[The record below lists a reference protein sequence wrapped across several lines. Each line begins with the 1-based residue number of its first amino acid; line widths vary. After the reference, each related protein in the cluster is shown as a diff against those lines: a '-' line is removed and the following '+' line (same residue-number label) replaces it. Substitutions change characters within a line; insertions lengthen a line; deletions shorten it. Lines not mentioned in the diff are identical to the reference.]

1 MDNDSRSNRPL
12 TSPILALDDITK
24 RFGGFSALENVSL
37 SIEAGRITALL
48 GENGAGK
55 TTLMRIAFG
64 MIRPDAGSILVDG
77 KVAQFHSPADAIAAG
92 IGMVHQQFSLIPAMT
107 VAENVALGGKG
118 RYSSGEIASRLREV
132 SDRTGLTIDP
142 HAQVADLSSAERQ
155 KLEIIRTVAH
165 GARVMILD
173 EPTAVL
179 TPRDTAELFTQ
190 LRAFAMSG
198 GAVILITHKLT
209 DALEHADDVSVLR
222 RGQLVLS
229 STMSGLSEPALVTAM
244 LGDTPHALSARESR
258 PRLSRVVA
266 SLVQATVHTRSRL
279 TAMSVTFQVRA
290 GEIVGVSALDGA
302 ATPLLRVLA
311 GRVKAASGE
320 VELPQKIGFIPENRR
335 EEGLI
340 EDFSLAE
347 NLALAGA
354 GRRRGLMQW
363 SAMEAATRDVIS
375 VFDVRTPD
383 TAASPAKLSG
393 GNQQR
398 FVLGRELIQSP
409 DLLVL
414 ENPTQG
420 LDVNA
425 SVFVHERIRRA
436 RNDGAAVVFY
446 SSDVDELAQLSDRVV
461 VISGSSLTEVS
472 PDRDEIGRAL
482 LGAERDDER

>member
-1 MDNDSRSNRPL
+1 M

-24 RFGGFSALENVSL
+24 RFDGFSALENVCL

-77 KVAQFHSPADAIAAG
+77 KRAQFHSPADAIAAG

-142 HAQVADLSSAERQ
+142 HARVADLSSAERQ
-155 KLEIIRTVAH
+155 KLEIIRTIAH
-165 GARVMILD
+165 DARVMILD

-190 LRAFAMSG
+190 LRAFAASG
-198 GAVILITHKLT
+198 GAVVLITHKLA

-222 RGQLVLS
+222 RGQLVLNS
-229 STMSGLSEPALVTAM
+229 PMSGLSEPALVTAM
-244 LGDTPHALSARESR
+244 LGNTPHVLSARESR

-266 SLVQATVHTRSRL
+266 SLMQVTIPARRL
-279 TAMSVTFQVRA
+279 TAASVTFQVRA

-302 ATPLLRVLA
+302 AAPLLRVLA
-311 GRVKAASGE
+311 GRVKAVSGE
-320 VELPQKIGFIPENRR
+320 VKLPQKIGFVPENRG

-354 GRRRGLMQW
+354 GRRRGLIQW
-363 SAMEAATRDVIS
+363 SSMEAATRDVIS

-383 TAASPAKLSG
+383 TAGSTAKLSG

-398 FVLGRELIQSP
+398 FVLGRELIQAP

-425 SVFVHERIRRA
+425 SLFVHERIRRA

-461 VISGSSLTEVS
+461 VISGSSLTEVP
-472 PDRDEIGRAL
+472 PDRGEIGRAL